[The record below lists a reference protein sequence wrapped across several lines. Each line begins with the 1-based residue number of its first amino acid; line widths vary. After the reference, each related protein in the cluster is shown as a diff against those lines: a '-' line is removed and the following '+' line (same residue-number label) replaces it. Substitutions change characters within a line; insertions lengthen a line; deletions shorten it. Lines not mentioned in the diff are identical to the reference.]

1 MRLPWVQVEVRLN
14 PVIERF
20 LEMQMKGKYFLDPL
34 EDLDPLDDL
43 EDFLEMNEIFDD
55 LFETVVS
62 NFLNTCNTV
71 C

>member
-1 MRLPWVQVEVRLN
+1 MTENDFFDLFDDVLERNPNPDDFYNVLN
-14 PVIERF
+14 
-20 LEMQMKGKYFLDPL
+20 LYQG
-34 EDLDPLDDL
+34 DPLDDL